1 VDLPETVMRHW
12 SGGAARCGG
21 VQWRWRALGGRQRHD
36 RVLHRGG
43 REREDG
49 EAPSTMKQDRKGMRK
64 AKLTGGGED
73 DGALA

>member
-1 VDLPETVMRHW
+1 VAFDGGGGLSVAGNDMTASCTV
-12 SGGAARCGG
+12 G
-21 VQWRWRALGGRQRHD
+21 
-36 RVLHRGG
+36 GG

-73 DGALA
+73 NGALA

>member
-1 VDLPETVMRHW
+1 VAFD
-12 SGGAARCGG
+12 GGGG
-21 VQWRWRALGGRQRHD
+21 LSVAGNDMTESCTMGE
-36 RVLHRGG
+36 